1 MPHTHD
7 VIIIGRGIA
16 GVVLSETLH
25 AMGKRVA
32 VFDVPKSNA
41 ASPVAAGIVN
51 PVAMRRIIASWRAAE
66 MLDLAEPFYRSLE
79 HEYGEAL
86 WHPLPLGRLFANER
100 EAQEWPQRMRDPE
113 VGSFL
118 SEGALPGF
126 DAGKFNAPHGYGVV
140 KRCAWLDVEVMRE
153 AHRSKWTAMN
163 ALIEREVLPTD
174 VLTTDDGVEVFDCS
188 APWIVWCNGPF
199 AALPGLV
206 PTRGEVMSLHLPEL
220 DIEAMVHRNGF
231 LLPVGNNN
239 YKLGSTFA
247 WSDVWSGPTES
258 GREEL
263 VRKLN
268 GLLGHVGSPPLSTG
282 EGSGV
287 RQVSGV
293 RPASRDRRPILG
305 QVAPHQAVF
314 NGLGSRGVLL
324 TPWCAQHLVAHLFD
338 AVPLDAEVNAARF
351 HA

>member
-268 GLLGHVGSPPLSTG
+268 GLLGHVGSPPLSE
-282 EGSGV
+282 EGVGV
-287 RQVSGV
+287 SKC
-293 RPASRDRRPILG
+293 PASAPHPAISRLDRLGQSRRTQRYSMASARAACFGAVVRTAFGCSPVRRRTTGRRSERRP
-305 QVAPHQAVF
+305 
-314 NGLGSRGVLL
+314 
-324 TPWCAQHLVAHLFD
+324 
-338 AVPLDAEVNAARF
+338 VPR
-351 HA
+351 